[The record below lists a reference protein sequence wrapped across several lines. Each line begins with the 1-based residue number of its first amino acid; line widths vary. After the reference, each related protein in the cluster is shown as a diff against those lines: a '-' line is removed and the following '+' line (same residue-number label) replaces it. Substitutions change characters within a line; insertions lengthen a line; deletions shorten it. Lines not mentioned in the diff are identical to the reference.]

1 MNIQDLTHDN
11 FVDMFETD
19 KPIDNNFQPKTAK
32 FRNEEMD
39 INLFQPEKQEI
50 KEEDQKQE
58 NEEVEPEIFKEKEE
72 TIEENKITSIEEYFQ
87 DRLNSGLFVP
97 IEDENSQ
104 KFIPKTAEEFDEIFK
119 LQIDHKLA
127 EKEKELEEGWYG
139 TKSRAWQAVAK
150 FAEITDDPSE
160 IIPYITGVKNITNIS
175 NLDPEDLS
183 SAEKIVRTRLEQRG
197 ESEDIIEEQIEALKT
212 TDKLVATAQ
221 KYKPLIVQ
229 EEQRNLQQLE
239 HQKQQQNIE
248 YINMITAI
256 RENAVKSIE
265 TPIFGKKLR
274 REEQAAIYDLIA
286 EPDPES
292 RGYAIYSAID
302 KLFESGDF
310 EKLKKV
316 ALLLVSEDSL
326 INYASQA
333 STQKM
338 AGELQKKLRVAA
350 QFKGSGDESSPEAQ
364 TIVRKKYEGKFGR

>member
-11 FVDMFETD
+11 FVDMFETEKD
-19 KPIDNNFQPKTAK
+19 IDNNFQPKTAK
-32 FRNEEMD
+32 FGNEEMD

-50 KEEDQKQE
+50 KEEVKDQT
-58 NEEVEPEIFKEKEE
+58 EEVDTEIFKETVE
-72 TIEENKITSIEEYFQ
+72 TTEENKITSIEEYFQ
-87 DRLNSGLFVP
+87 DRLKSGLFVP
-97 IEDENSQ
+97 IEDENSE
-104 KFIPKTAEEFDEIFK
+104 KFVPKTAEEFDEIFK

-150 FAEITDDPSE
+150 FAEMTDDPTE
-160 IIPYITGVKNITNIS
+160 IIPYINGVKNITSIS

-183 SAEKIVRTRLEQRG
+183 NAEKIVRTRLEQRG

-229 EEQRNLQQLE
+229 EEQKYLQQLE
-239 HQKQQQNIE
+239 YQKQQQNIE
-248 YINMITAI
+248 YINMITSI

-265 TPIFGKKLR
+265 TPVFGKKLK

-292 RGYAIYSAID
+292 RGYTIYSQID
-302 KLFESGDF
+302 RLFETGDF
-310 EKLKKV
+310 EKLKKI
-316 ALLLVSEDSL
+316 ALLLVNEDSL
-326 INYASQA
+326 VNYASQA

-350 QFKGSGDESSPEAQ
+350 QFKGSGDELAPESQ